1 MRSDRPSIELFLS
14 RGDAGQA
21 LARGLEVRALAEA
34 GEAGEGSTGA
44 EGGAR
49 PESYVDPGGDPN
61 SLRDQ
66 GWGVIAPLGDAGDR
80 LLALA
85 RPLIDRRAADQDA
98 EVPVYR
104 VPPDMTAARAAA
116 WIDRKL
122 VDNAMH
128 EAIPGYLLVL
138 GRPDQVS
145 FELQQVLAGGFHVG
159 RVGFDAEAPYEAY
172 VEKLL
177 RSERAPARGPARA
190 VYFTARDGTP
200 ATELGRRL
208 LMQPC
213 IADAEQQ
220 RGAGRFAAAEIAT
233 IEDDDPARAA
243 DRLIEAAAGPGVVF
257 SCSHGEGA
265 PPDGWG
271 SPERRRA
278 RQGALCLGRGRRLEA
293 EALVKAPFAPG
304 GVWLMF
310 ACFGAGTPAHSAY
323 HHWLA
328 RLAAAGEHDGDL
340 ATVLASLPAEGEPA
354 FLAALPQ
361 AALANPDGPV
371 AVIGHLDLAWSYGFC
386 DLDKMSRGERHRR
399 FHELVAQL
407 VKGTRVGLALGGS
420 LMRARNQVQA
430 EIAIADDAAAA
441 ASDPAAGS
449 ADEDPRGATRGGV
462 NDAALPRQPPKG
474 GHGQGPLSIDPRLRL
489 GHRWMVL
496 QDLAGYIAL
505 GDPAARIAAAAP
517 VSQRAAELA
526 QVPEV
531 RAAVATPAS
540 VGAPAPAAAASSAPG
555 LTGEAIQTAVHDLIA
570 GRATLDELAARHG
583 VPPAAVAEWRRVYT
597 DAGLRAVASLAA
609 ASSSTR

>member
-14 RGDAGQA
+14 RGDAGPA
-21 LARGLEVRALAEA
+21 LARGLDVRALTEA
-34 GEAGEGSTGA
+34 GDAGDAGP
-44 EGGAR
+44 GGDGDAR
-49 PESYVDPGGDPN
+49 PHSYVDPGGDPS

-66 GWGVIAPLGDAGDR
+66 GWGVIAPIGDVGDR

-85 RPLIDRRAADQDA
+85 RPLIERRAADQDA

-159 RVGFDAEAPYEAY
+159 RLGFDADAGYEAY
-172 VEKLL
+172 VDKLL

-190 VYFTARDGTP
+190 VYFTVRDGTP

-220 RGAGRFAAAEIAT
+220 RGAGRFAADEIAA

-243 DRLIEAAAGPGVVF
+243 DRLVEAAAGPGVVF

-278 RQGALCLGRGRRLEA
+278 RQGALCLGRGHTLDA
-293 EALVKAPFAPG
+293 EALAKAPFVPG

-328 RLAAAGEHDGDL
+328 RLAAAGEHDADL
-340 ATVLASLPAEGEPA
+340 APVLASLPAEGEPA

-361 AALANPDGPV
+361 AALANPDGPL

-430 EIAIADDAAAA
+430 EIVIADDAAAA
-441 ASDPAAGS
+441 ADPAAG
-449 ADEDPRGATRGGV
+449 DPRA
-462 NDAALPRQPPKG
+462 
-474 GHGQGPLSIDPRLRL
+474 RL

-505 GDPAARIAAAAP
+505 GDPAARIAAVARA
-517 VSQRAAELA
+517 SQRAEPPPVA
-526 QVPEV
+526 EV
-531 RAAVATPAS
+531 RTAAAS
-540 VGAPAPAAAASSAPG
+540 APAAAASGPA
-555 LTGEAIQTAVHDLIA
+555 LTAEAIQAAVHDLLA

-583 VPPAAVAEWRRVYT
+583 VTAAAVAEWRRVYT
-597 DAGLRAVASLAA
+597 EAGLRAVAPLAGTA
-609 ASSSTR
+609 STR

>member
-14 RGDAGQA
+14 RGDAPA
-21 LARGLEVRALAEA
+21 LARGLDVRALTEA
-34 GEAGEGSTGA
+34 SGADEPGPGAGSGP
-44 EGGAR
+44 R
-49 PESYVDPGGDPN
+49 PQSYVDAGGDPN

-66 GWGVIAPLGDAGDR
+66 GWGVIAPAGDVGDR

-85 RPLIDRRAADQDA
+85 RPLIERRAADQDA

-128 EAIPGYLLVL
+128 EAIPGYLLML

-145 FELQQVLAGGFHVG
+145 FELQQVLAGAFNVG
-159 RVGFDAEAPYEAY
+159 RVGFEADASYEAY
-172 VEKLL
+172 VDKLL
-177 RSERAPARGPARA
+177 RSERAPAPGPARA
-190 VYFTARDGTP
+190 VYFTVRDGTP
-200 ATELGRRL
+200 ATELGHRL

-220 RGAGRFAAAEIAT
+220 RGAGRFAVDQITA
-233 IEDDDPARAA
+233 IEEADPARAA
-243 DRLIEAAAGPGVVF
+243 DRLVEAAAAPGVVF

-265 PPDGWG
+265 PSDGWG
-271 SPERRRA
+271 SPEHRRA
-278 RQGALCLGRGRRLEA
+278 RQGALCLGGGHRLEA
-293 EALVKAPFAPG
+293 EALAKTPFAPG

-328 RLAAAGEHDGDL
+328 RLATAGEHDGNL
-340 ATVLASLPAEGEPA
+340 APVLASLPAEGEPP

-361 AALANPDGPV
+361 AALANPDGPL

-386 DLDKMSRGERHRR
+386 DLDKISRGERHRR

-430 EIAIADDAAAA
+430 EIVIADDAAAA
-441 ASDPAAGS
+441 AAA
-449 ADEDPRGATRGGV
+449 AAA
-462 NDAALPRQPPKG
+462 DAARV
-474 GHGQGPLSIDPRLRL
+474 RL

-505 GDPAARIAAAAP
+505 GDPAARIAAVARP
-517 VSQRAAELA
+517 SQRAEPAP
-526 QVPEV
+526 VPEV
-531 RAAVATPAS
+531 RTAVAA
-540 VGAPAPAAAASSAPG
+540 GAPAAAGSGAA
-555 LTGEAIQTAVHDLIA
+555 LTAEAIQAAVHDLLA

-583 VPPAAVAEWRRVYT
+583 VAAAAVAEWRRVYT
-597 DAGLRAVASLAA
+597 DAGLRAVASLAPA
-609 ASSSTR
+609 GSSTR

>member
-1 MRSDRPSIELFLS
+1 MRSGRPPIELFLS
-14 RGDAGQA
+14 RGDTGQA
-21 LARGLEVRALAEA
+21 LARGLDVRMFAEVGET
-34 GEAGEGSTGA
+34 GEAGTGD
-44 EGGAR
+44 ER
-49 PESYVDPGGDPN
+49 PQSYLDVGGDPS

-66 GWGVIAPLGDAGDR
+66 GWGVIAPIGDVGDR

-85 RPLIDRRAADQDA
+85 RPLIEQRAADQDA

-104 VPPDMTAARAAA
+104 VPPDMTAAKAAA

-122 VDNAMH
+122 VDNAMN

-145 FELQQVLAGGFHVG
+145 FELQQVLAGGFNAG
-159 RVGFDAEAPYEAY
+159 RVGFDTDAGYEAY
-172 VEKLL
+172 VDKLL

-200 ATELGRRL
+200 ATELGHRL

-220 RGAGRFAAAEIAT
+220 RGAGRFATAEILK
-233 IEDDDPARAA
+233 IEDDDPARAV
-243 DRLIEAAAGPGVVF
+243 DRLFEAAAGPGVVF

-278 RQGALCLGRGRRLEA
+278 RQGALCLGRGHRLEA
-293 EALVKAPFAPG
+293 EALASAPFVPG

-328 RLAAAGEHDGDL
+328 RLQAAGEHDGDL
-340 ATVLASLPAEGEPA
+340 ALVLGSLPAEGEPP

-361 AALANPDGPV
+361 AALANPDGPL

-420 LMRARNQVQA
+420 LMRARNQILH
-430 EIAIADDAAAA
+430 EIAIADDTAAAA
-441 ASDPAAGS
+441 APAA
-449 ADEDPRGATRGGV
+449 PRDAPRAAPCGGV
-462 NDAALPRQPPKG
+462 NDAALPRQRG
-474 GHGQGPLSIDPRLRL
+474 RASPLSIDDPRVRL

-505 GDPAARIAAAAP
+505 GDPAARLAAAAQASP
-517 VSQRAAELA
+517 RAAGPGPIA
-526 QVPEV
+526 EV
-531 RAAVATPAS
+531 RTAVAAS
-540 VGAPAPAAAASSAPG
+540 APAAAPPAAV
-555 LTGEAIQTAVHDLIA
+555 TAEAIQAAVHDLLA
-570 GRATLDELAARHG
+570 GRVTLDELAARHG
-583 VPPAAVAEWRRVYT
+583 VAAAAVAEWRRVYT
-597 DAGLRAVASLAA
+597 EAGLRAVASLAGTG
-609 ASSSTR
+609 SSTR

>member
-1 MRSDRPSIELFLS
+1 MRSDPPSIELFLS
-14 RGDAGQA
+14 RGDAGPA
-21 LARGLEVRALAEA
+21 LGRGLGVRALTDA
-34 GEAGEGSTGA
+34 
-44 EGGAR
+44 GGADEPGPR
-49 PESYVDPGGDPN
+49 ADSGPQIHSFVDAGGDPN

-66 GWGVIAPLGDAGDR
+66 GWGVIAPAGDAGDR

-104 VPPDMTAARAAA
+104 VPPDMTAARAAG

-122 VDNAMH
+122 IDNAMH

-145 FELQQVLAGGFHVG
+145 FELQQVLSGAFSVG
-159 RVGFDAEAPYEAY
+159 RLGFDADAGYEAY
-172 VEKLL
+172 VDKLI

-190 VYFTARDGTP
+190 VYFTVRDGTP

-220 RGAGRFAAAEIAT
+220 RGAGRFAADEITA
-233 IEDDDPARAA
+233 IDGDDPARAA
-243 DRLIEAAAGPGVVF
+243 DRLVEAAAGPGVVF

-265 PPDGWG
+265 PPDGWA

-278 RQGALCLGRGRRLEA
+278 RQGALCLGGGHRLEA
-293 EALVKAPFAPG
+293 EALVTAPFAPG

-328 RLAAAGEHDGDL
+328 RLAAAGEHGADL
-340 ATVLASLPAEGEPA
+340 APVLASLPAEGEPA

-361 AALANPDGPV
+361 AALANPDGPL

-441 ASDPAAGS
+441 AAAPAA
-449 ADEDPRGATRGGV
+449 DESRV
-462 NDAALPRQPPKG
+462 
-474 GHGQGPLSIDPRLRL
+474 RL

-505 GDPAARIAAAAP
+505 GDPAARIAAVARA
-517 VSQRAAELA
+517 SQRAE
-526 QVPEV
+526 P
-531 RAAVATPAS
+531 AAVAEVRTAGAAS
-540 VGAPAPAAAASSAPG
+540 AAAAAAAG
-555 LTGEAIQTAVHDLIA
+555 LTAEAIQAAVHDLIA

-583 VPPAAVAEWRRVYT
+583 VAAAAVAEWRRVYT
-597 DAGLRAVASLAA
+597 EAGLRAVASLGGA
-609 ASSSTR
+609 SSTR

>member
-14 RGDAGQA
+14 RGDAGPA
-21 LARGLEVRALAEA
+21 LARGLDVRALTEA
-34 GEAGEGSTGA
+34 GEAD
-44 EGGAR
+44 EGGADGDPR
-49 PESYVDPGGDPN
+49 PHSYVDPGGDPN

-66 GWGVIAPLGDAGDR
+66 GWGVIAPAGDVGDR

-85 RPLIDRRAADQDA
+85 RPLIERRAADQDA

-145 FELQQVLAGGFHVG
+145 FELQQVLAGAFSVG
-159 RVGFDAEAPYEAY
+159 RLGFEADAGYEAY
-172 VEKLL
+172 VDKLM
-177 RSERAPARGPARA
+177 RSERGPARGPARA
-190 VYFTARDGTP
+190 VYFTVRDGTP
-200 ATELGRRL
+200 ATELGHRL

-220 RGAGRFAAAEIAT
+220 RGTGRFAADPIAA

-243 DRLIEAAAGPGVVF
+243 DRLVEAAAGPGVVF

-278 RQGALCLGRGRRLEA
+278 RQGALCLGRGHTLEA
-293 EALVKAPFAPG
+293 AALAKTPFAPG

-323 HHWLA
+323 HHWLT
-328 RLAAAGEHDGDL
+328 RLATAGEHDGNL
-340 ATVLASLPAEGEPA
+340 APVLASLPAEGEPP

-361 AALANPDGPV
+361 AALANPDGPL
-371 AVIGHLDLAWSYGFC
+371 AVIGHLDLAWSYGFF
-386 DLDKMSRGERHRR
+386 DLDKASRGERHRR

-430 EIAIADDAAAA
+430 EIVIATDAA
-441 ASDPAAGS
+441 
-449 ADEDPRGATRGGV
+449 V
-462 NDAALPRQPPKG
+462 
-474 GHGQGPLSIDPRLRL
+474 
-489 GHRWMVL
+489 
-496 QDLAGYIAL
+496 
-505 GDPAARIAAAAP
+505 
-517 VSQRAAELA
+517 
-526 QVPEV
+526 
-531 RAAVATPAS
+531 
-540 VGAPAPAAAASSAPG
+540 
-555 LTGEAIQTAVHDLIA
+555 
-570 GRATLDELAARHG
+570 
-583 VPPAAVAEWRRVYT
+583 
-597 DAGLRAVASLAA
+597 
-609 ASSSTR
+609 

>member
-14 RGDAGQA
+14 RGDAGPA
-21 LARGLEVRALAEA
+21 LARGLDVRALTEA
-34 GEAGEGSTGA
+34 GEAGEAGEADGDP
-44 EGGAR
+44 R
-49 PESYVDPGGDPN
+49 PQSYVDPGGDPN

-66 GWGVIAPLGDAGDR
+66 GWGVIAPTGEVGDR

-85 RPLIDRRAADQDA
+85 RPLIERRAADQDA

-128 EAIPGYLLVL
+128 DAIPGYLLVL

-145 FELQQVLAGGFHVG
+145 FELQQVLAAAFHVG
-159 RVGFDAEAPYEAY
+159 RLGFDADAGYAAY
-172 VEKLL
+172 VDKLL

-190 VYFTARDGTP
+190 VYFTVRDGTP

-220 RGAGRFAAAEIAT
+220 RGAGRFAADPIAA

-265 PPDGWG
+265 PRDGWG

-278 RQGALCLGRGRRLEA
+278 RQGALCLGGGHTLEA
-293 EALVKAPFAPG
+293 EVLAKAPFVPG

-328 RLAAAGEHDGDL
+328 RLAAAGEHDADL
-340 ATVLASLPAEGEPA
+340 APVLASLPAEGEPP

-361 AALANPDGPV
+361 AALANPDGPL

-430 EIAIADDAAAA
+430 EIVIADDAAAA
-441 ASDPAAGS
+441 ADPAAG
-449 ADEDPRGATRGGV
+449 DPRA
-462 NDAALPRQPPKG
+462 
-474 GHGQGPLSIDPRLRL
+474 RL

-505 GDPAARIAAAAP
+505 GDPAARIAAVARA
-517 VSQRAAELA
+517 SQRAEPAPVA
-526 QVPEV
+526 EV
-531 RAAVATPAS
+531 RTAAA
-540 VGAPAPAAAASSAPG
+540 GAPAAAAPG
-555 LTGEAIQTAVHDLIA
+555 PALTAEAIQAAVHDLLA

-583 VPPAAVAEWRRVYT
+583 VAAAAVAEWRRVYT
-597 DAGLRAVASLAA
+597 EAGLRAVAPLAGTA
-609 ASSSTR
+609 ATR

>member
-1 MRSDRPSIELFLS
+1 MHVDGAGLNQRAWFPMRPSIELFLS

-21 LARGLEVRALAEA
+21 LARGLDVGALAEA
-34 GEAGEGSTGA
+34 SEAGEADPAAKRGA
-44 EGGAR
+44 G
-49 PESYVDPGGDPN
+49 PHSSVDAGGDPN

-66 GWGVIAPLGDAGDR
+66 GWGVIAPVGDAGDR

-85 RPLIDRRAADQDA
+85 RPLIDQRAADQGR

-104 VPPDMTAARAAA
+104 VPPDMTAAQAAA
-116 WIDRKL
+116 WRDRKL
-122 VDNAMH
+122 VENQLDD
-128 EAIPGYLLVL
+128 AIPGYLLVL

-145 FELQQVLAGGFHVG
+145 FELQQVLATGLSVG
-159 RVGFDAEAPYEAY
+159 RVGFDADAGYAAY
-172 VEKLL
+172 IEKLL
-177 RSERAPARGPARA
+177 RSERAPARGPTRA
-190 VYFTARDGTP
+190 VYFIARDGTP

-208 LMQPC
+208 LIQPC

-220 RGAGRFAAAEIAT
+220 RSAGRFAAAEIAA
-233 IEDDDPARAA
+233 IEVDDPAGAA
-243 DRLIEAAAGPGVVF
+243 DRLVEAAAAGPGVVF

-265 PPDGWG
+265 PRDGWG
-271 SPERRRA
+271 SLERRRA
-278 RQGALCLGRGRRLEA
+278 RQGALCLGGGHRLEA
-293 EALVKAPFAPG
+293 EALVRAPFAPG

-340 ATVLASLPAEGEPA
+340 AQVLASLPAEGEPP

-361 AALANPDGPV
+361 AALANPDGPL

-420 LMRARNQVQA
+420 LMRARNQVQG
-430 EIAIADDAAAA
+430 EIVIAADAAAA
-441 ASDPAAGS
+441 AGMGP
-449 ADEDPRGATRGGV
+449 
-462 NDAALPRQPPKG
+462 DA
-474 GHGQGPLSIDPRLRL
+474 RLAL

-496 QDLAGYIAL
+496 QDLAGYLAL

-517 VSQRAAELA
+517 VGQRAA
-526 QVPEV
+526 
-531 RAAVATPAS
+531 
-540 VGAPAPAAAASSAPG
+540 APAPAPVAEIRTAVTAGAAAAAPAAG
-555 LTGEAIQTAVHDLIA
+555 LTAEAIQAAVHDLLA

-583 VPPAAVAEWRRVYT
+583 VSPAAVAEWRRVYT
-597 DAGLRAVASLAA
+597 DAGLRAVASLG